1 MPTTLFQQLTR
12 RTADITAQLTTLGIP
27 LTAPAPPPTEPDPS
41 DPWTSNCAPTV
52 DRTTLAW
59 CTAVTMLAEHHH
71 TGLDRQV
78 SAADAL
84 LRERGVRGLAQL
96 HSDIH
101 AGAPVDYRFT
111 RCPYCAGLGEDPT
124 LPDCRE
130 VGCSSQYEFVD
141 HPHLCPVCHGADYQ
155 PEWYAEERIAQLDQL
170 LNDSPA
176 RCVRRW
182 GRARRL
188 TRWVPRS

>member
-12 RTADITAQLTTLGIP
+12 RTANITTQLTTLGIP
-27 LTAPAPPPTEPDPS
+27 LTAPALPPTEPDPS
-41 DPWTSNCAPTV
+41 DPWASSYSPTV

-59 CTAVTMLAEHHH
+59 CTAVTMLAQHHH

-78 SAADAL
+78 PAADAL
-84 LRERGVRGLAQL
+84 LRERGVHGLAQL

-111 RCPYCAGLGEDPT
+111 RCPYCASLGEDPT

-130 VGCSSQYEFVD
+130 VGCPPQYEFAD

-155 PEWYAEERIAQLDQL
+155 PEWYAEERITQLDQM
-170 LNDSPA
+170 LNGSPA

-182 GRARRL
+182 GRARL
-188 TRWVPRS
+188 MRWVPRS